1 MATMA
6 RPLEMLLLLL
16 LAVHV
21 AAASSIHN
29 PERDALQ
36 AFRAGVSDP
45 TGTLQ
50 SWNSTAHFC
59 RWPGV
64 TCVHGHVTALKMSYL
79 GLTGTIS
86 PALGNLTYLEY
97 LGLNKNTLSASIPA
111 SLGRLRRLSYLG
123 LCDNGGVSGE
133 IPDSLS
139 NCTSLAVAYLN
150 NNTLSGTI
158 PAWLGT
164 LSNLTTLWLTH
175 NLLTGEIPPS
185 FGNLTNL
192 DSLMLDQNLLGGTLP
207 EGLSRLALLR
217 QLNVYQNR
225 LRGTIPPRF
234 FNMSKLEDMSLAN
247 NAFTG
252 SLPSY
257 AGARMMKLQ
266 VLLLGGNKL
275 TGPIPASLANA
286 TSMASLSLSNNSFNG
301 QVPPEIGTLCLSKLE
316 MSNNELTATNEDGGW
331 EFLDRLTKCNN
342 LEILSLEDNKFSGK
356 MPRSIGNFSRKLLGL
371 NLGGN
376 RISGSIPSGIE
387 NLIALQTLG
396 LESNL
401 LTGTIPEGIGKLKNL
416 TELRL
421 QENKLSG
428 PVPSSIGSLTELLR
442 LVLSNNELSGSIPL
456 TLGNLQKVAL
466 LNLSNN
472 ALTGEVPRQLFNLS
486 SLSQAMDLSNNRL
499 DGPLPPEVIRLGNLA
514 LLKLSGNLLTGEIPK
529 QLGGCQSLEFLGLDN
544 NFFSGSIPSSLSKLK
559 GLQMLN
565 LTSNKLSGR
574 IPPELGSMSGL
585 QELYLSWNNL
595 TGTVPEEMANM
606 SSLIKLDVSYNHLEG
621 HVPLRGVFANMT
633 GFNFTENGELCG
645 GVPQLHLPR
654 CSVVR
659 YGSHTNWPLHIMAP
673 ILGMFLISSILLTI
687 FLCYKRNSRHTKAT
701 APDILDASNYQ
712 RVSYAELAKATNGFA
727 DANLIG
733 AGKFGSV
740 YLGALPLNDNG
751 TLESVPVA
759 VKVFDLQQVGAS
771 KTFLSECEALK
782 SVRHRN
788 LIRIVT
794 CCSSIDGRGDDFKAL
809 VFELMPNY
817 SLDRWLHPT
826 PEALKNVGSLTAI
839 QRLNI
844 AVDIADA
851 LHYLHSNCVPP
862 IIHCDLKASNIL
874 LSKDMTACIG
884 DFGLAKL
891 LLDPGIH
898 DTMNSES
905 TIGIRGTIGYVTPEY
920 GTTGKVSTQGD
931 VYSFGIMLL
940 EIFSGRSPTDDIFR
954 DGLMLPGFVSAAFP
968 NRTEE
973 VLDAT
978 LLATK
983 EFDGD
988 CRVSVHDCLASA
1000 IWVGLSCTRAAPYER
1015 MSMRDAAAELHAIRD
1030 ACAQA

>member
-21 AAASSIHN
+21 AAASNIHT
-29 PERDALQ
+29 PERDALR

-45 TGTLQ
+45 EGKLQ

-59 RWPGV
+59 RWAGV
-64 TCVHGHVTALKMSYL
+64 NCMHGHVTALRMMSF

-86 PALGNLTYLEY
+86 PALGNLTYLER
-97 LGLNKNTLSASIPA
+97 LDLNRNALSGGIPA
-111 SLGRLRRLSYLG
+111 SLGQLRHLNYLG

-133 IPDSLS
+133 IPDSLC
-139 NCTSLAVAYLN
+139 NCTSLATAYLN
-150 NNTLSGTI
+150 NNTLTGTI

-164 LSNLTTLWLTH
+164 LPNLTTLWLNQ

-185 FGNLTNL
+185 FGNLTKL
-192 DSLMLDQNLLGGTLP
+192 DSLWLHQNFLEGTLP

-217 QLNVYQNR
+217 DLNVYQNH
-225 LRGTIPPRF
+225 LGGDIPPRF
-234 FNMSKLEDMSLAN
+234 FNMSSLEDMSLAN
-247 NAFTG
+247 NEFTG

-257 AGARMMKLQ
+257 AGARMTKLQ
-266 VLLLGGNKL
+266 VLLLGGNNL

-286 TSMASLSLSNNSFNG
+286 TAMVSLSLSNNSFNG

-316 MSNNELTATNEDGGW
+316 MSNNELTATNEYGGW
-331 EFLDRLTKCNN
+331 EFLDSLTKCNS
-342 LEILSLEDNKFSGK
+342 LEILSLDNNKFSGT
-356 MPRSIGNFSRKLLGL
+356 MPRSIGNLSRKLLDL

-376 RISGSIPSGIE
+376 RISGSIPSGME

-466 LNLSNN
+466 LNLSSN
-472 ALTGEVPRQLFNLS
+472 ALTGEVPRQLFNLP

-499 DGPLPPEVIRLGNLA
+499 DGSLPPDVIRLGNLA
-514 LLKLSGNLLTGEIPK
+514 LLKLSGNRLTGEIPK
-529 QLGGCQSLEFLGLDN
+529 QLGSCQSLEFLGLDN
-544 NFFSGSIPSSLSKLK
+544 NFFSGSIPPSLSKLK

-574 IPPELGSMSGL
+574 IPAELGGMSGL

-645 GVPQLHLPR
+645 GVPQLHLPQ
-654 CSVVR
+654 CPVVR

-673 ILGMFLISSILLTI
+673 ILGIVLISAILLTI

-701 APDILDASNYQ
+701 TPEILDASNYQ

-740 YLGALPLNDNG
+740 YLGVLPLDDNG
-751 TLESVPVA
+751 TPESVPVA

-771 KTFLSECEALK
+771 KTFLSECEALR
-782 SVRHRN
+782 SIRHRN
-788 LIRIVT
+788 LIRNIT

-862 IIHCDLKASNIL
+862 IIHCDLKPSNVL
-874 LSKDMTACIG
+874 LSEDMTACIG

-905 TIGIRGTIGYVTPEY
+905 TIGIRGTIGYVAPEY
-920 GTTGKVSTQGD
+920 GTTGKVSTHGD
-931 VYSFGIMLL
+931 VYSFGITLL

-954 DGLMLPGFVSAAFP
+954 DGLTLPGFVGAAFS

-988 CRVSVHDCLASA
+988 SGVSVHDCLVSA
-1000 IWVGLSCTRAAPYER
+1000 IRVGLSCTRAARYER
-1015 MSMRDAAAELHAIRD
+1015 MSMRDAAAELRAIRD
-1030 ACAQA
+1030 ACVRA